1 MGFGTGPQA
10 VAAAVASCV
19 VKADAHDG
27 GARQAA
33 DERPEGAERAE
44 VTAPAVLHERKVE
57 REDRGCGRERCEPR
71 AEDEITPDPGL
82 RAHRLEG
89 GRARGGAQN
98 ERGGEKTVAD
108 LVRDAH
114 DVGLELEANAKP
126 FGGVGHHVHGADPA
140 AEGARAQKAVEHED
154 DEGAESGRERRH
166 VPRRKALEE
175 RKRVGEWDRAGNFG
189 GRERAVKERLA
200 RERPPEARR
209 ARKEPEHR
217 KLKCAAGKRP
227 THVVEPLHSAF
238 SLR

>member
-1 MGFGTGPQA
+1 MGVGGSSGPGGGADAELERVFAAGLDAAAAVEAVAGGNAARFLQAGEADDVGFGTGAQA

-27 GARQAA
+27 GARQAT

-57 REDRGCGRERCEPR
+57 REDRGGGRERCEPR

-98 ERGGEKTVAD
+98 ERGGEKAVAD

-114 DVGLELEANAKP
+114 DVGLEL
-126 FGGVGHHVHGADPA
+126 
-140 AEGARAQKAVEHED
+140 
-154 DEGAESGRERRH
+154 
-166 VPRRKALEE
+166 
-175 RKRVGEWDRAGNFG
+175 
-189 GRERAVKERLA
+189 
-200 RERPPEARR
+200 
-209 ARKEPEHR
+209 
-217 KLKCAAGKRP
+217 
-227 THVVEPLHSAF
+227 
-238 SLR
+238 